1 MINKSNDLPSFVN
14 ETNLPNIVNK
24 LTDAKNIKISNNK
37 YGNRVQTVI
46 DKIVEKADDI
56 TKAIEQEVVNDSYS
70 FKVGT
75 GDVDVST
82 DVEDGFGEVG
92 IKGVTYQNLSM
103 FENQINKKLTT
114 WYLNG
119 TLAETSMLKEGQKYT
134 IIYNLNISEDTS
146 NGAYNG
152 FNLGLSNELAQ
163 MTENLPNFPYNL
175 VVKSGINII
184 SFVYTNPNDYK
195 YLSIRPLR
203 RNTAPVDGEYVVFSA
218 TDMLLLEGDHT
229 NNPNLPS
236 YFESIVGVGDKSKN
250 LFNGKLEEGQ
260 LDTTTGLPIASKDR
274 CRSVDYIEVEKN
286 TEYRI
291 QINNTQSN
299 APWTTVF
306 LYDSNKNYINFAQ
319 DSNGVSNLTFNTGE
333 AKYIKFKL
341 NVKASSVTKA
351 QVSKGSSDISYEP
364 YYEGNKIE
372 ILSNGKNLFKPD
384 IVTDTKSYTLHT
396 SNGYWGTVFKVKPNT
411 DYRITSKSDGF
422 NLTTIAQSYVYFIGN
437 GGGECWIVHQT
448 SNPSGDSEGI
458 VNSGSKGEIY
468 IRMPNYTF
476 PIIPYMLIHRKIQIE
491 EGTTGTTYTPYIE
504 DKTQILLDEPLMR
517 LPNGVC
523 DEITRDGKLI
533 RRVGKAVIDSSSD
546 IRILDEQE
554 MDDTAYCNIYRV
566 FTNEFSRKHHTPMI
580 SNIMPYN
587 PLWNC
592 DNEGVNGD
600 HETLSFRVKKSKL
613 SELTSAAF
621 REYLLSKNP
630 VVYYQL
636 AEPIVTELPA
646 PYLRIFKDGHLTFN
660 TLVAPESNHV
670 VQLNKSGQIQ
680 NAIKEAQSLD
690 NRISVLE
697 NNYDNLMLSTIS
709 RLNEL
714 ELNYILK

>member
-14 ETNLPNIVNK
+14 ETNLPKIVDN
-24 LTDAKNIKISNNK
+24 LTDASNIKIANII

-46 DKIVEKADDI
+46 DKIVEKADDV
-56 TKAIEQEVVNDSYS
+56 TKAIKQEIVNNSYS

-82 DVEDGFGEVG
+82 DVEDGFGEIG
-92 IKGVTYQNLSM
+92 LKGVTYQNLLGTLVTVGKEWVESD
-103 FENQINKKLTT
+103 NKYTLNLPSGSGQPQIRYNLAYPLKPNAKYTLICEIKEYTTGYPHFCFMTKDNTTLASTTEFTSNSVGIKTAILTT
-114 WYLNG
+114 KSDVN
-119 TLAETSMLKEGQKYT
+119 AELLR
-134 IIYNLNISEDTS
+134 ILPRNNIDNIYSI
-146 NGAYNG
+146 G
-152 FNLGLSNELAQ
+152 
-163 MTENLPNFPYNL
+163 
-175 VVKSGINII
+175 KNII
-184 SFVYTNPNDYK
+184 
-195 YLSIRPLR
+195 
-203 RNTAPVDGEYVVFSA
+203 
-218 TDMLLLEGDHT
+218 LLEGDHT

-236 YFESIVGVGDKSKN
+236 YFEGIVGVGDKSKN

-291 QINNTQSN
+291 QINNTQSK

-319 DSNGVSNLTFNTGE
+319 DSNGGSNLTFNTGE

-411 DYRITSKSDGF
+411 DYKITSKSDGF

-533 RRVGKAVIDSSSD
+533 RRVGKVVLDGSEKWKVDLCLDKENKYFSA
-546 IRILDEQE
+546 ILDAKLMVNSYYENVKMASLLVDNPYTVTDKICISVYPQ
-554 MDDTAYCNIYRV
+554 DGIVARV
-566 FTNEFSRKHHTPMI
+566 QHPSLDKTTPNSI
-580 SNIMPYN
+580 KE
-587 PLWNC
+587 W
-592 DNEGVNGD
+592 
-600 HETLSFRVKKSKL
+600 LSQ
-613 SELTSAAF
+613 
-621 REYLLSKNP
+621 NP
-630 VVYYQL
+630 VTIYYQL
-636 AEPIVTELPA
+636 ETPIITDIVPPT
-646 PYLRIFKDGHLTFN
+646 LRIFKDGHITFD
-660 TLVAPESNHV
+660 TLVAPESSHL

-680 NAIKEAQSLD
+680 NAIKESQSLD
-690 NRISVLE
+690 NRINVLE
-697 NNYDNLMLSTIS
+697 NNYDNLILFTMS
-709 RLNEL
+709 RLNDL
-714 ELNYILK
+714 ELNYTLK